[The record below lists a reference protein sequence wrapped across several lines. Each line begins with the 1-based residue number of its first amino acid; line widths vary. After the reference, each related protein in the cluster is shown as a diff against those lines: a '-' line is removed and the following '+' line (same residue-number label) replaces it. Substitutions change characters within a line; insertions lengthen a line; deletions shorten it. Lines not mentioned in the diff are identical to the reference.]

1 MEPAS
6 QPQGGIMR
14 RVVLT
19 GAAAALVLALAGVVA
34 ISAASQAAEP
44 STKAKTLTFHVVFSP
59 FTPIAANNERDPN
72 SPFALGDEIVFHD
85 QLYANGKR
93 VGDQLGSCVIASL
106 APQLL
111 ANCSVVI
118 RLPGGNL
125 TGQSIAIQGP
135 EPREIALTGGTG
147 RYRNAGGEGTLVE
160 FGNGTGRM
168 TLQVL
173 SLVSRG
179 KSA

>member
-1 MEPAS
+1 MP
-6 QPQGGIMR
+6 
-14 RVVLT
+14 T
-19 GAAAALVLALAGVVA
+19 
-34 ISAASQAAEP
+34 
-44 STKAKTLTFHVVFSP
+44 T
-59 FTPIAANNERDPN
+59 
-72 SPFALGDEIVFHD
+72 
-85 QLYANGKR
+85 KR
-93 VGDQLGSCVIASL
+93 VGDQLGSCVIAAL
-106 APQLL
+106 TPHLM

-160 FGNGTGRM
+160 FGNGTGRL

-173 SLVSRG
+173 SLVARG
-179 KSA
+179 KGA

>member
-1 MEPAS
+1 
-6 QPQGGIMR
+6 MR

-44 STKAKTLTFHVVFSP
+44 SSQKAKTLTFHVVFSP

-147 RYRNAGGEGTLVE
+147 RYRSAGGEGTLVE
-160 FGNGTGRM
+160 FGNGTGRL
-168 TLQVL
+168 TLLVL
-173 SLVSRG
+173 SLIARG
-179 KSA
+179 QGA